1 MVAWTLLIIAGLFE
15 VIGVIGIK
23 RTAEKNNVINNIL
36 LYGGFIISFQ
46 ILLQVMKWI
55 PLATAYAVWTGI
67 GTVGATIVG
76 MLFFRE
82 SRSPFRILCILGVIG
97 AVILLKFLE

>member
-1 MVAWTLLIIAGLFE
+1 MFEWTLLIIAGLFE

-23 RTAEKNNVINNIL
+23 RTVEENNLLNNIL

-46 ILLQVMKWI
+46 ILIQVMEWI

-67 GTVGATIVG
+67 GTVGAAIVG
-76 MLFFRE
+76 MIFFQE
-82 SRSPFRILCILGVIG
+82 SRNPFRLLCILGVIG
-97 AVILLKFLE
+97 AVTMLKFLE